1 MSLALSVCV
10 LFFLLL
16 QLVNGAQ
23 FLNTTFLSL
32 LVEFTAGGTGAIDIV
47 PLTSMYKLL
56 QSHKLDCNL
65 VVLNLIWLLV
75 SYIPR

>member
-32 LVEFTAGGTGAIDIV
+32 LAEFAAGGTGAIDII
-47 PLTSMYKLL
+47 PLTSMYELL
-56 QSHKLDCNL
+56 
-65 VVLNLIWLLV
+65 
-75 SYIPR
+75 